1 MGKEIKFRPAT
12 FYLGIAD
19 MLAKEVEGQE
29 DIDGSSEE
37 GDLQGNLPQGNRSGD
52 VAQRQAD
59 RETGRA
65 SPASKSSVPP
75 SPSSESSRQPLGERL
90 SAAVQTSKK

>member
-29 DIDGSSEE
+29 EIDGSSDE
-37 GDLQGNLPQGNRSGD
+37 GHSERNHSRDI
-52 VAQRQAD
+52 AQLQAD
-59 RETGRA
+59 QESRRA
-65 SPASKSSVPP
+65 SPASNSSAPP
-75 SPSSESSRQPLGERL
+75 SPSSESSSRQPLGERL
-90 SAAVQTSKK
+90 SAAVQTTKK